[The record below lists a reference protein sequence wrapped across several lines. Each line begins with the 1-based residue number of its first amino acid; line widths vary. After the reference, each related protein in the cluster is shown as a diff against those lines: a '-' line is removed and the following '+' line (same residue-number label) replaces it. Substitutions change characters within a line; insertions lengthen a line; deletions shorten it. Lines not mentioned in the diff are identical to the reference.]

1 MAAGRNVASTT
12 IRRGGPPIQPLTIV
26 HTSDLGEIVSEVAG
40 TRLRIFPRIAG
51 LLRTVQ
57 PDILTDGGDTLPAVA
72 EGMPGLAWLAT
83 MAYTAWVPG
92 NHDLDLPASAVI
104 PAIQR
109 FGAPVVAANLVAA
122 AWTPP
127 GHIVTGGGRAAI
139 VGLTRAG
146 DDPSWTVADPVAAA
160 ARAAADL
167 REQVD
172 TLILLSHRGAD
183 ENAEIVR
190 AVGAFDLALSG
201 HLHQALPAPL
211 WIGDTPIVQVG
222 ANGQHVGLIRGGTG
236 NWGHELLTPEDFP
249 PDVTLVHALQ
259 KELLHRHPFLGEVMT
274 DLPSPAT
281 GRPEDAQWPLADW
294 AADAVRDVVGA
305 EAALLSRSA
314 VEPDWTAGPIT
325 YGDICNLYHH
335 DEDPLVMARF
345 ELPALVAAIEELAN
359 SRFFAV
365 SGLAVTVDGARPEG
379 RRVIDCRA
387 QAPGG
392 HIQVAMTRHQARF
405 ARPASCVEMGLTV
418 RDALATA
425 ARRHLR
431 LIPPTDRR
439 IALIGGL
446 PPPPNWGHTMR

>member
-1 MAAGRNVASTT
+1 MAGRNVAGTT

-26 HTSDLGEIVSEVAG
+26 HTSDLGEIASELAG

-51 LLRTVQ
+51 LLRTVR

-72 EGMPGLAWLAT
+72 EGEPGLAWLAT
-83 MAYTAWVPG
+83 MGYTAWVPG
-92 NHDLDLPASAVI
+92 NHDMDLPASAMI

-109 FGAPVVAANLVAA
+109 FGAPVVAANLVAPG
-122 AWTPP
+122 WTPP
-127 GHIVTGGGRAAI
+127 GHIVTGGGRVAI

-160 ARAAADL
+160 VRAAAEL

-190 AVGAFDLALSG
+190 AVGAVDLALSG

-222 ANGQHVGLIRGGTG
+222 ANGQHVGFIRGGAG

-259 KELLHRHPFLGEVMT
+259 EDLLHRHPGLGEVMT

-305 EAALLSRSA
+305 DAALLSRSA

-359 SRFFAV
+359 ARFFAV

-379 RRVIDCRA
+379 HRVIDCRA
-387 QAPGG
+387 RAAGG
-392 HIQVAMTRHQARF
+392 YIQVAMTRHQARF
-405 ARPASCVEMGLTV
+405 ARPASCAETGLTV

-425 ARRHLR
+425 ARRHVR

-439 IALIGGL
+439 IALIGGM
-446 PPPPNWGHTMR
+446 PPRPNWGHTMR